1 MSIDNLKN
9 LNIPERLR
17 YECAVWPTM
26 PPTLALATQETSPCF
41 SQLPVFKRLVFPN
54 MSWDGSARRG
64 GVTGAPLP
72 SPSDKRAALNRVPQR
87 SPIQSLLDGS
97 SITATCWR
105 AREGGRGRRCLEG
118 LSADPGVPF
127 LSGWRGAQL
136 FWVHPAQRQG
146 DAWRPKP
153 DVQRCCQ
160 GERAAHTL
168 GLQKLSSIQ

>member
-1 MSIDNLKN
+1 M
-9 LNIPERLR
+9 
-17 YECAVWPTM
+17 WPTM

-72 SPSDKRAALNRVPQR
+72 SPSDKKGRSESGATTQPYSVTSRWLLNQSAA
-87 SPIQSLLDGS
+87 
-97 SITATCWR
+97 CWR

-118 LSADPGVPF
+118 LSADPGTPF

-160 GERAAHTL
+160 GGRA
-168 GLQKLSSIQ
+168 